1 MLSSVSP
8 GQKQNI
14 LTVVLEDYFHVGA
27 LSSLISPV
35 HWDRFDSRFEKNTL
49 QALDL
54 LKRFDIKA
62 TFFVLGWI
70 AERRPDLIAEVAN
83 QGHEIANYGFYH
95 RNVRQMT
102 RDEFRDDSRRSRDA
116 LEAASGKRVI
126 GHRIPQGIHSRSDQ
140 WILEVLAEEGYVY
153 DSSVFPLLGS
163 DRSDSQ
169 SRFAHQHEYGG
180 HQLWEIPHATFNCFG
195 YLLPISGGNYFRQIP
210 HTLLR
215 HAVAH
220 WHKTANSPYMMYFH
234 VWELDPDQPRISA
247 ASFLARTRQYRKL
260 DKMHWVLE
268 EYFKKYK
275 FGSIASYLGCDT
287 SVSALPSVKPREPI
301 AIRSSDDSADTA
313 VSAARR
319 PLSLVVPCY
328 NERAA
333 LPYLANTLESVSKLL
348 RRDYKLSFIF
358 VDDAS
363 TDGTWDV
370 LKRLFGEKEN
380 CRLVQHPQNRG
391 VAAAI
396 LTGIRHADT
405 EIVCSIDCDCSYD
418 PHDLMQMVPLMTDGV
433 DLVTAS
439 PYHPQGKVMNVPNW
453 RLGLSRGASWL
464 YGKVLRHKLSTY
476 TSCFRVY
483 RRSRI
488 VDLQLKEFGYLGVAE
503 TLGILDLQGAHIIE
517 FPATLRVR
525 ILGQSK
531 MKVARTIVGH
541 LKNLW
546 RMRQMRRLI
555 DRNGGALARTAAPDP
570 PLVEPENRPRSI
582 SSKNRENS

>member
-1 MLSSVSP
+1 MLSSVS
-8 GQKQNI
+8 GSQKQNL

-27 LSSLISPV
+27 LSSLISPT

-49 QALDL
+49 KALDL
-54 LKRFDIKA
+54 LQRFDIKA

-70 AERRPDLIAEVAN
+70 AERRPDLVAEVAN
-83 QGHEIANYGFYH
+83 RGHEIANYGFYH

-102 RDEFRDDSRRSRDA
+102 REEFRDDSRRSRDA
-116 LEAASGKRVI
+116 LEVASGKRVI

-153 DSSVFPLLGS
+153 DSSVFPRFGAKESESL
-163 DRSDSQ
+163 
-169 SRFAHQHEYGG
+169 SRFMEQQDFSG
-180 HQLWEIPHATFNCFG
+180 HKLWEIPHATLNCFG

-220 WHKTANSPYMMYFH
+220 WQKITESPYMMYFH
-234 VWELDPDQPRISA
+234 VWELDPGQPRISA
-247 ASFLARTRQYRKL
+247 ASLVARTRQYRKL
-260 DKMHWVLE
+260 DKMQWVLQ

-275 FGSIASYLGCDT
+275 FGSIADYLGCDT
-287 SVSALPSVKPREPI
+287 SLGALPPARHRDSYSVHTEEEVAETNATP
-301 AIRSSDDSADTA
+301 
-313 VSAARR
+313 RR
-319 PLSLVVPCY
+319 PMSLVVPCY

-348 RRDYKLSFIF
+348 RRDYNLSFIF

-363 TDGTWDV
+363 TDGTWDM

-418 PHDLMQMVPLMTDGV
+418 PHDLMQMVPLMTDEV

-453 RLGLSRGASWL
+453 RLTLSRGASWL

-483 RRSRI
+483 RRSRV

-503 TLGILDLQGAHIIE
+503 TLGILDLQGARIIE

-525 ILGQSK
+525 ILGYSK

-555 DRNGGALARTAAPDP
+555 DRTGGALARTATPDAPLLELEDTTKS
-570 PLVEPENRPRSI
+570 VT
-582 SSKNRENS
+582 KNRENS